1 MGTTTRASDLGRQ
14 SAGSRAREHEVA
26 AGRAA
31 AERLTDSWPDVS
43 WVPERPSVTWA
54 NAAVGRFAELIR
66 EQRAI
71 FRASQRGAERGAASL
86 SPRPFQG
93 IVEALQNADD
103 LA

>member
-1 MGTTTRASDLGRQ
+1 MATTARREARGPRTTAVVARADEM
-14 SAGSRAREHEVA
+14 AE
-26 AGRAA
+26 GRAA

-43 WVPERPSVTWA
+43 WVPERPTETWA
-54 NAAVGRFAELIR
+54 NAAVGRFADLIQ

-93 IVEALQNADD
+93 IVEALQNA
-103 LA
+103 